1 MYMADNFLEYAR
13 ESYEK
18 KKAEWFRKKRHL
30 PKNSITREINK
41 PDDEAL

>member
-13 ESYEK
+13 ESYE
-18 KKAEWFRKKRHL
+18 
-30 PKNSITREINK
+30 NSITREINK